1 MVVLPCHKHI
11 HRMLTER
18 QLAYEYS
25 SVDKLRTTRCADF
38 VRWLAAKPADF
49 LPKLLAGRA
58 DESLC
63 LASLPTRF
71 TGWLKVELQCEH
83 IRATDAL
90 LDLPKPKGQVDQDA
104 LQQWC
109 EVWLSEAG
117 WQALKQRSKVAVL
130 PRRT

>member
-1 MVVLPCHKHI
+1 MSILVSISSELIQMWQISFVGW
-11 HRMLTER
+11 R
-18 QLAYEYS
+18 QS
-25 SVDKLRTTRCADF
+25 RRI
-38 VRWLAAKPADF
+38 F

-71 TGWLKVELQCEH
+71 TGVVKGELQCEH

-90 LDLPKPKGQVDQDA
+90 LDLPKPMGQVDQDA
-104 LQQWC
+104 LQRWC
-109 EVWLSEAG
+109 EVWLSDAG